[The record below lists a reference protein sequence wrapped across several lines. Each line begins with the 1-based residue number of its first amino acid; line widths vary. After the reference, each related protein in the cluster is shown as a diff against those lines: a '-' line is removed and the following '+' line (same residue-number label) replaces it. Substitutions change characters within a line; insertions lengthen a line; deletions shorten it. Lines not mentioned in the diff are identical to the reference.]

1 MTFNELIDK
10 LIENEICLKC
20 LYNAQCIND
29 CKTCYHRLFE
39 ETGYNKI
46 IKAIDHR
53 KNQLDVLK
61 YLLIVY
67 DSNCAKIIKEDN
79 ENTGDT

>member
-10 LIENEICLKC
+10 LIDNKICLKC
-20 LYNAQCIND
+20 LYNVQCINN
-29 CKTCYHRLFE
+29 CKGCFHRLFE
-39 ETGYNKI
+39 ETRYNKI

-53 KNQLDVLK
+53 KNQLDILK

-67 DSNCAKIIKEDN
+67 DSNCAKLNKDE
-79 ENTGDT
+79 E

>member
-1 MTFNELIDK
+1 MTFEQLIDK
-10 LIENEICLKC
+10 LIENKICLKC

-29 CKTCYHRLFE
+29 CKTCYYRLFE
-39 ETGYNKI
+39 ETGYSKI

-53 KNQLDVLK
+53 KNQLDILK

-67 DSNCAKIIKEDN
+67 DSNCAKIIKEN
-79 ENTGDT
+79 EENQK